1 MKPQLFDAKPAMP
14 SFVATFSRHPSER
27 VARPHARRWRPVGAM
42 ALLTA
47 GLLLGGP
54 VLAQVGS
61 TSQPG
66 TRTVNEW
73 LSRMHEASRQRAY
86 TGTLVVSA
94 GSSMSASKVW
104 HVCDGS
110 QQMERIDTLTGPP
123 RTTIRRN
130 NEVITFE
137 PETKTAFVE
146 KRDSLGVFP
155 ELLRTPSNLIPQ
167 FYSARET
174 GVQRVAGHLADMVE
188 ILPKDELRFG
198 YRIWSERQTG
208 LVVKLQT
215 LGQQGNVL
223 EQMSFSE
230 LQLDAQVS
238 MDKLQKL
245 MKDTRGY
252 EVHKPLLKKT
262 TAEAEGWRLKEAVPG
277 FTAMSCHTRDAGAAQ
292 SPGAAPMQWVFSD
305 GLASVSLFV
314 EPFDAQRHG
323 QEKAAAVGAT
333 HSVSKRVGDH
343 WVTVL
348 GEVPPPTL
356 RRFALALERTR

>member
-1 MKPQLFDAKPAMP
+1 MYVQVGFLRTK
-14 SFVATFSRHPSER
+14 
-27 VARPHARRWRPVGAM
+27 RWRPVGAM

-47 GLLLGGP
+47 GLLLGG
-54 VLAQVGS
+54 LSQAQVPQSGQS
-61 TSQPG
+61 GP
-66 TRTVNEW
+66 RTVNEW

-94 GSSMSASKVW
+94 GATMSASKIW

-110 QQMERIDTLTGPP
+110 QQVERVDTLTGAP
-123 RTTIRRN
+123 RTTIRSN
-130 NEVITFE
+130 NDVITFE
-137 PETKTAFVE
+137 PETKTALVE
-146 KRDSLGVFP
+146 KRESLGMFP

-188 ILPKDELRFG
+188 ILPRDDLRFG

-215 LGQQGNVL
+215 LGDQGAVL
-223 EQMSFSE
+223 EQMAFSE
-230 LQLDAQVS
+230 LDLEATVS
-238 MDKLQKL
+238 MEKLQRK
-245 MKDTRGY
+245 MRDTRGY

-277 FTAMSCHTRDAGAAQ
+277 FAAMSCHTRDTGANLA
-292 SPGAAPMQWVFSD
+292 PGAAPMQWVFSD

-314 EPFDAQRHG
+314 EPFDPLRHG
-323 QEKAAAVGAT
+323 QEKAASMGAT
-333 HSVSKRVGDH
+333 HSVSRRVGDH
-343 WVTVL
+343 WLTVL
-348 GEVPPPTL
+348 GEVPPATL